1 MKLTQ
6 DFMKDKVENIIC
18 TSKAIIIHTYNF
30 FLHPF
35 ITYVTMK
42 DKVTL
47 QILLLFED

>member
-6 DFMKDKVENIIC
+6 DFMKDKVGNIIC
-18 TSKAIIIHTYNF
+18 TSKANSHIQI

-35 ITYVTMK
+35 ITYVRMK

-47 QILLLFED
+47 QILLLFKD